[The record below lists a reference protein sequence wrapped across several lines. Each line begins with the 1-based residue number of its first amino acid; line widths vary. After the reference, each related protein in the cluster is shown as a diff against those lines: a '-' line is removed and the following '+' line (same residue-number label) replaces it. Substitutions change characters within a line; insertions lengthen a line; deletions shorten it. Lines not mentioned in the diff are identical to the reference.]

1 MNKLQI
7 ARLAHEVNRAYCA
20 SLGDSTQPAWEDA
33 PDWQRASAIA
43 GVEMHL
49 ANPDATPE
57 QSHDAWLEQKAAD
70 GWVYGKVKDAEKK
83 EHPCF
88 LPYEKLPP
96 EQKAKDYLFRG
107 VVHAA
112 ASMPQEQTG
121 AGEQPAG
128 AEPVH
133 GTEVTYIG
141 RRETHNDNLYDT
153 GTWTKGQTKVVTPA
167 KAAQMAR
174 HIDVFKRGATSA
186 SPIAAAAAAA
196 VTEQEKPNEHE
207 DEIARM
213 DVLKAQVGTMNRA
226 GLLEFAQSHYQQKL
240 PGNLSAEET
249 RAKVIS
255 LIDQYGPQ

>member
-20 SLGDSTQPAWEDA
+20 SLGDTSQPAWEDA

-57 QSHDAWLEQKAAD
+57 QSHQAWLEQKAAD

-88 LPYEKLPP
+88 LPYEDLPG

-107 VVHAA
+107 VVHAVV
-112 ASMPQEQTG
+112 SMPDDATQAAPATD
-121 AGEQPAG
+121 QPAH
-128 AEPVH
+128 AH
-133 GTEVTYIG
+133 GTEVTYVG
-141 RRETHNDNLYDT
+141 RRDTHTDNLYDT
-153 GTWTKGQTKVVTPA
+153 GTWTKGQVKVLTPA
-167 KAAQMAR
+167 KAAQLAR

-196 VTEQEKPNEHE
+196 ATEQEKPNEHE